1 MARLSLAIQH
11 LVVFRGED
19 MRDVHEMLKEKEQQL
34 AQVQREIEALRLVV
48 KMMGEPEAR
57 AAAAAID
64 PRTIAPAATLDDAQH
79 YMPPSIM
86 RGAATASA
94 YAAPAGTNGGTKR
107 FP

>member
-1 MARLSLAIQH
+1 
-11 LVVFRGED
+11 

-34 AQVQREIEALRLVV
+34 AQVQREIDALRLVV

-57 AAAAAID
+57 VAAAAID
-64 PRTIAPAATLDDAQH
+64 PRTLAPTATLDDAQH

-94 YAAPAGTNGGTKR
+94 YATAPAGTNGGTKR